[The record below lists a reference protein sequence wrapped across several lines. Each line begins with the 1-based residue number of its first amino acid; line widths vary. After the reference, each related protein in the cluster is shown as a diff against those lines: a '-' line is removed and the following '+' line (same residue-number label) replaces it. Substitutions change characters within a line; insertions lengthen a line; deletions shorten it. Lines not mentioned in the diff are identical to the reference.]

1 MVKVLENRIIDLDIL
16 PGTKE
21 EQLMAQAQTQVDA
34 AGSVTPHTQNHTP
47 RTLTVLSNEIKTLA
61 ANQLTPEQKQQLEGA
76 IDKLPE
82 EQKTQAQ
89 NLLGGASN
97 IVVGT
102 AGTAGGA
109 VKGVLDTVGDTVR
122 HSQPCKPFRTVY
134 L

>member
-1 MVKVLENRIIDLDIL
+1 MC
-16 PGTKE
+16 
-21 EQLMAQAQTQVDA
+21 
-34 AGSVTPHTQNHTP
+34 
-47 RTLTVLSNEIKTLA
+47 SNEIKTVA

-97 IVVGT
+97 IVIGT

-122 HSQPCKPFRTVY
+122 RNPDLQSFG
-134 L
+134 LFFS